1 MPKRHRQLT
10 PAALMAV
17 GIVLVVS
24 GPVVGVVGVE
34 HGLWI
39 AGIVMIGCGTALVTM
54 GAIRR
59 SKRAWGRSLGDDE
72 DDRPPA

>member
-1 MPKRHRQLT
+1 MPKWHRQLT
-10 PAALMAV
+10 PAALMTV
-17 GIVLVVS
+17 GILLVVS
-24 GPVVGVVGVE
+24 APVVAVIGAE
-34 HGLWI
+34 HGLWM

-59 SKRAWGRSLGDDE
+59 SKRASGRPLGDDK